1 MSRLVVVE
9 GPLRG
14 KVFEVTE
21 LASVG
26 RGESCAVRLD
36 GRHISRVHAR
46 LERRDGGMLLKDNGS
61 RNGIFVNGA
70 PVKESYLRPDD
81 EIEIGE
87 HVLVFE
93 PASDPERRPR
103 ASARETLEE
112 PFAPAPGDERLPA
125 LLSSAAALAASD
137 DEREIA
143 RGLLDALLASIRAD
157 RGFVMTSDASGV
169 LKPAARK
176 APAGSEDFFLSNVL
190 NHHVSTDRKAVLGVD
205 LRRRP
210 PEAGRLAGVIVVP
223 LLAKSGPLGLAFL
236 DALLP
241 EGQTTPSFSSADLRF
256 AAALGAFAGA
266 RLGQLR
272 RLSSGARGGHRSL
285 KELLGGFERE
295 VLVEALHDAKGD
307 LDVAAK
313 GLGLKRAEID
323 ARLKA
328 LGLVTAA
335 PPPPP
340 ADWKSVQV

>member
-1 MSRLVVVE
+1 MSRFVVVE

-14 KVFEVTE
+14 KTFEITE
-21 LASVG
+21 LASIG
-26 RGESCAVRLD
+26 RGDSCAVRLD
-36 GRHISRVHAR
+36 GRHISRIHAR
-46 LERRDGGMLLKDNGS
+46 LERKDGGMLVKDNGS

-70 PVKESYLRPDD
+70 AVKEALLRPDD

-87 HVLVFE
+87 HVLVYE
-93 PASDPERRPR
+93 PAADPLQRPR
-103 ASARETLEE
+103 ASALETLGE
-112 PFAPAPGDERLPA
+112 PFAPAGGDDRLPA
-125 LLSSAAALAASD
+125 LLAAATALSALD

-143 RGLLDALLASIRAD
+143 RVLLESLLAGIPAE
-157 RGFVMTSDASGV
+157 RGFVMTADAAGA

-210 PEAGRLAGVIVVP
+210 PDVGRRAGVIVVP
-223 LLAKSGPLGLAFL
+223 LAFKASFFGLVFL

-241 EGQTTPSFSSADLRF
+241 EGESRPSFSPADLRF
-256 AAALGAFAGA
+256 AAALGAFAGI

-272 RLSSGARGGHRSL
+272 RLSSGARLGHRSL
-285 KELLGGFERE
+285 RDLVAAFEKE
-295 VLVEALHDAKGD
+295 VLVEALHGAKGD
-307 LDVAAK
+307 LDLAAK
-313 GLGLKRAEID
+313 GLGLGRADLD

-328 LGLVTAA
+328 LGLVSA

-340 ADWKSVQV
+340 DWKSVQV